1 MQNQN
6 IDSTM
11 QKDIPQYSIIR
22 RFKASKTL
30 NNIINTKLCILF
42 FFFSFFSLLSILKLV
57 RFFFSLFLIGKKK
70 KPSLLSGS
78 LLLKLFFF
86 FLNLKKRLLISW
98 VLIMAQMEIWIAID
112 NLLGCSLRPK
122 TQTNCLCNHNFEIDW
137 ALVQISTNC
146 WLLPVGL

>member
-1 MQNQN
+1 MQTIMHYAKGYPTMQKN

-42 FFFSFFSLLSILKLV
+42 FFFSFFSLLSLLKLV

-86 FLNLKKRLLISW
+86 FKSQKNVINLMSAHYGPNGNMDRY
-98 VLIMAQMEIWIAID
+98 
-112 NLLGCSLRPK
+112 
-122 TQTNCLCNHNFEIDW
+122 
-137 ALVQISTNC
+137 
-146 WLLPVGL
+146 